1 MMSPDTLRKSSLW
14 LSTCLVLL
22 MLVLQACSV
31 GVDLQR
37 PAPVK
42 QTYLLELDR
51 AHQVAPEDAPTLR
64 IAPVRVA
71 AGFEG
76 RALVYRMAQGRFEAD
91 FYNQWFTSPRDQVFE
106 VASQWFNHGPVFR
119 EVVPQNLATL
129 ADYRLDLL
137 VTRLY
142 VDMSDPAQHMGRVG
156 VQGYLSSRDTD
167 GRSVLMHET
176 VEAARPVSVM
186 TGEVVGD
193 AAARVVA
200 LTGALEDVLA
210 ELELRI
216 GNHLASNPASGSMNE
231 GSVRP

>member
-1 MMSPDTLRKSSLW
+1 MMSPDTLRKPSQWICLCLLW
-14 LSTCLVLL
+14 L
-22 MLVLQACSV
+22 MLVVQGCSV

-51 AHQVAPEDAPTLR
+51 VHQVAPGDAPTLR
-64 IAPVRVA
+64 LAPVRVA

-106 VASQWFNHGPVFR
+106 MASQWFTRGGVFR
-119 EVVPQNLATL
+119 EVVPQNLATQ

-142 VDMSDPAQHMGRVG
+142 VDMSDPARHVSRVG
-156 VQGYLSSRDTD
+156 LQAYLSSRDIE
-167 GRSVLMHET
+167 GRSVLLSET
-176 VEAARPVSVM
+176 LQATRPVVVVA
-186 TGEVVGD
+186 GEAVGD
-193 AAARVVA
+193 ASARVAA

-210 ELELRI
+210 ELEQRI
-216 GNHLASNPASGSMNE
+216 GDHLAG
-231 GSVRP
+231 RPVDP